1 MSTHPD
7 GRVASDPR
15 EPAEAAS
22 DHRIV
27 ALPTTPGAAEP
38 GSPVPGREQSRDQ
51 ADTTTTRRKRRWAF
65 LTGRPSTWS
74 VLVPAVAVL
83 AGVLFATSGSVA
95 DGHTLRTS
103 AYDIPDLIRE
113 GTRANAT
120 DARRVDEL
128 QAEIEQLTQQQASS
142 DKKVSTLRA
151 KGDAVADAAGYRK
164 VAGPTIQVTLTDS
177 PIKAADL
184 PPGFT
189 VDDLVVHQQ
198 DVQAVVNALWAGG
211 AEAMML
217 MDQRV
222 IATSAV
228 RCVGNT
234 LILKGRVYSPP
245 FVIRAIGNVAEMSA
259 RLDADRTVQI
269 YREYV
274 ARLGLGYDVRTER
287 KTTFPAYSGSITP
300 QFAKALS

>member
-1 MSTHPD
+1 
-7 GRVASDPR
+7 
-15 EPAEAAS
+15 
-22 DHRIV
+22 
-27 ALPTTPGAAEP
+27 
-38 GSPVPGREQSRDQ
+38 
-51 ADTTTTRRKRRWAF
+51 
-65 LTGRPSTWS
+65 
-74 VLVPAVAVL
+74 
-83 AGVLFATSGSVA
+83 
-95 DGHTLRTS
+95 
-103 AYDIPDLIRE
+103 
-113 GTRANAT
+113 
-120 DARRVDEL
+120 
-128 QAEIEQLTQQQASS
+128 
-142 DKKVSTLRA
+142 
-151 KGDAVADAAGYRK
+151 
-164 VAGPTIQVTLTDS
+164 
-177 PIKAADL
+177 
-184 PPGFT
+184 
-189 VDDLVVHQQ
+189 
-198 DVQAVVNALWAGG
+198 
-211 AEAMML
+211 ML